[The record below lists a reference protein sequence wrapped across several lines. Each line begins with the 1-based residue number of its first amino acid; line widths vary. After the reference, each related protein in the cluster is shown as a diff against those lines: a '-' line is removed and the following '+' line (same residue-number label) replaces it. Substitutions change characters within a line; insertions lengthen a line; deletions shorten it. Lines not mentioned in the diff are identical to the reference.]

1 MLLLPV
7 TMENVLLK
15 NDGNIIKIKQHTHGL
30 SDEEVK
36 KKKLFLNNLFLTD
49 QYSKE
54 HQLVDFL
61 LTREM
66 LHRKFI

>member
-36 KKKLFLNNLFLTD
+36 QKKLFLNNLFLTD